1 MCMHLF
7 NNYHGWLIFFKLN
20 IDFFHIIYSDYGSPP
35 PSSQRN
41 FLLSILFKSI
51 PFPFLLRNIK

>member
-1 MCMHLF
+1 LPF
-7 NNYHGWLIFFKLN
+7 LLDI
-20 IDFFHIIYSDYGSPP
+20 IFHIIYSDYGSPP